1 MSETAT
7 ILRPRT
13 YFGALRVIR
22 LLGKGGMGEVYLVED
37 PKTLYLY
44 AMKVVDP
51 NSPKVDS
58 NFVSR
63 FVREVMFVMNVHHPN
78 LIEVYD
84 SGVDPATDL
93 AYMTME
99 YLSGGSLR
107 DLLSRG
113 KQIPMARIRRIAK
126 QMASVLAF
134 IEENGLVHRDIKPEN
149 ILFNV
154 DGTLKLAD
162 LGISRFDSRQ
172 DATVTSASKM
182 MGTPAYMSPE
192 QMMNSHEVDIR
203 SDMYSFGIVLYEMLT
218 GRRPNEDEN
227 AMASLAKALQG
238 REFPDVRMVRPNT
251 PPEYA
256 ELVADLLKPNREDR
270 PPSMSCVIPR
280 LDYAVTRTFVKTVV
294 QLDGKRVEKMQVHLR
309 LRHLP
314 RFTLAKVWT
323 FCRHCAELIVATL
336 IACLIVGLIIYCWE
350 IPIR

>member
-13 YFGALRVIR
+13 YFGALRVVR

-37 PKTLYLY
+37 PMTLYQY

-51 NSPKVDS
+51 KSSNVDA

-63 FVREVMFVMNVHHPN
+63 FVREVMFVMNVHHSN

-84 SGVDPATDL
+84 SGVDPSTDL

-99 YLSGGSLR
+99 YLPGGSLR
-107 DLLSRG
+107 DLIAR
-113 KQIPMARIRRIAK
+113 KKPIPIARIRRIAK

-149 ILFNV
+149 ILFKS
-154 DGTLKLAD
+154 DGTLKLTD
-162 LGISRFDSRQ
+162 LGISRFGSSQ
-172 DATVTSASKM
+172 DGTVTSISKT

-192 QMMNSHEVDIR
+192 QMMNSHDVDIR
-203 SDMYSFGIVLYEMLT
+203 SDMYSFGIVLYELIT

-227 AMASLAKALQG
+227 AMTSLAKALQG
-238 REFPDVRMVRPNT
+238 REFPDVRVLRPNA

-256 ELVADLLKPNREDR
+256 ALVADLLKPSREDR
-270 PPSMSCVIPR
+270 PPSMSRVISR
-280 LDYAVTRTFVKTVV
+280 LDYAVTRTIATTTI
-294 QLDGKRVEKMQVHLR
+294 QLDGARVEKMQVHLNR
-309 LRHLP
+309 QKP
-314 RFTLAKVWT
+314 RFTWQNAWDVL
-323 FCRHCAELIVATL
+323 RNCAELLLAIL
-336 IACLIVGLIIYCWE
+336 IACVIVCLIIYCWE